1 MVLDKLSSLF
11 ATGWRHLTDTAVA
24 WRQRRASVREIG
36 DMDARE
42 IGCIARDLGISPF
55 EIRALAAKG
64 QNAADL
70 LVRRMKT
77 IGLDPARVDLAVMH
91 DLQRC
96 CSICTQKGLCIHELE
111 DKPRIATWP
120 KYCPNEQTLDAL
132 AGEQSSDGGS
142 KGCERS

>member
-132 AGEQSSDGGS
+132 AGEQSS
-142 KGCERS
+142 